1 MPLNEHSG
9 YKNNTQF
16 YFKEEKGMKRKKLL
30 STILTGA
37 LMASQ
42 MVMPVMA
49 ADGQVDVDLTTKT
62 GVVRVEVPTTMAIA
76 VDQFEIGQAGAQLA
90 SSEFDMVNKSEMAV
104 KVEVTST
111 VTLGEGIS
119 LVPSVD
125 AVKKSTGN
133 DAWLAVAAKTASGSY
148 DDPKTTGE
156 DATEDSWDLTE
167 ASSNVTTFATS
178 EGASTA
184 EQTFYLAKA
193 LGTEE
198 YKLAVADDSGKI
210 GVSYAKF
217 YALTEDNTIT
227 DDASLAAAVAAHD
240 VYVMAKDAADGA
252 TVTKI
257 AEGGTGTYDGDANAY
272 YTAAADAA
280 TTITADTKYV
290 YAAMGTAGGAAG
302 FTYVAKLSDSKAIW
316 TKDDIKKISIAYTIT
331 GVTASNYDEVK
342 DDCTY
347 GLYTP
352 VADAAP
358 SIATKEYKMVA
369 DTDVAVNIDLGAGD
383 LAAEGIESIT
393 YDKSGTATA
402 LADANYTYEDGV
414 LTFKGAYITKVLAA
428 TDSRDYVIEFNDTA
442 KTKVTIKLSK

>member
-1 MPLNEHSG
+1 
-9 YKNNTQF
+9 
-16 YFKEEKGMKRKKLL
+16 MKRKKLL

-37 LMASQ
+37 LMATQ
-42 MVMPVMA
+42 MAMPVMA

-76 VDQFEIGQAGAQLA
+76 VDQFEIGQVGAQLA
-90 SSEFDMVNKSEMAV
+90 SGEFDMVNKSEMAV

-148 DDPKTTGE
+148 DDPETTGE

-167 ASSNVTTFATS
+167 ANSNVTTFATS

-193 LGTEE
+193 TGNEE

-217 YALTEDNTIT
+217 YALTPDATIT
-227 DDASLAAAVAAHD
+227 DNDTLAAAVAAYD

-252 TVTKI
+252 AVTKI
-257 AEGGTGTYDGDANAY
+257 AEGGTAGTYDGDANAY

-280 TTITADTKYV
+280 TTITADAKYV
-290 YAAMGTAGGAAG
+290 YAAMDNAGGAAG

-347 GLYTP
+347 GLYNEKDATLKVTGATA
-352 VADAAP
+352 VADEDYQYT
-358 SIATKEYKMVA
+358 ATFTKG
-369 DTDVAVNIDLGAGD
+369 TDLTLSATGLTAVTWGNTISDVTSVSANITV
-383 LAAEGIESIT
+383 E
-393 YDKSGTATA
+393 SGTATIKGNMWASASAGDVRYLA
-402 LADANYTYEDGV
+402 LKIGEDTYNV
-414 LTFKGAYITKVLAA
+414 KITIAVQ
-428 TDSRDYVIEFNDTA
+428 
-442 KTKVTIKLSK
+442 

>member
-1 MPLNEHSG
+1 
-9 YKNNTQF
+9 
-16 YFKEEKGMKRKKLL
+16 MKRKKLL

-42 MVMPVMA
+42 MAMPVMA
-49 ADGQVDVDLTTKT
+49 ADGQVDVELTTKT

-90 SSEFDMVNKSEMAV
+90 SGEFDMVNKSEMAV

-184 EQTFYLAKA
+184 EQTFYLGKA
-193 LGTEE
+193 EGNEE

-217 YALTEDNTIT
+217 YALTEDASIT
-227 DDASLAAAVAAHD
+227 NDDTLAAAVAAHD
-240 VYVMAKDAADGA
+240 VYVMANDAADGA

-257 AEGGTGTYDGDANAY
+257 AEGGTAGTYDGDANAY

-280 TTITADTKYV
+280 TTITADAKYV

-352 VADAAP
+352 VLEAAP
-358 SIATKEYKMVA
+358 SIATTTYTAESGKTIEIL
-369 DTDVAVNIDLGAGD
+369 VNLGLGD
-383 LAAEGIESIT
+383 KAAEGIKSVT
-393 YDKSGTATA
+393 YKNKSG
-402 LADANYTYEDGV
+402 ADVEVASGTGYTYAGGKV
-414 LTFKGAYITKVLAA
+414 TLTAGTVDAFMSAAA
-428 TDSRDYVIEFNDTA
+428 TSREYTITFDDSEETA
-442 KTKVTIKLSK
+442 ITITANKE